1 MKGELNV
8 IFLLIFMLTVN
19 ISVSAQCDSLLSN
32 ADVVNAE
39 GMKLNGQSI
48 IKEVGSSDDI
58 EISIVL
64 SANRLYSFEVVGHK
78 EYLVDVFEL
87 NTDDQG
93 VEKRT
98 KKVILNSADEKDGLF
113 SIKSANY
120 IQLNFHFRGI
130 AGEVGKECAGILIY
144 AEDI

>member
-1 MKGELNV
+1 
-8 IFLLIFMLTVN
+8 MLTVN

-120 IQLNFHFRGI
+120 
-130 AGEVGKECAGILIY
+130 
-144 AEDI
+144 